1 MIFTFTGKNLAVSQD
16 MKDHAEKKIGRLSR
30 LFPANT
36 EVSVTFSVVKQEN
49 KVEVSV
55 PFNKRILRAEVIST
69 DMDSAIDKAVDILD
83 KQRAKYKHRVRDK
96 SRRDHS
102 FVNEFAMISLV
113 DEDDLSHEQDFEQ
126 GDIIEIERMKQFP
139 LKPMDPEEAVI
150 EMEMLG
156 HNFFVFRHS
165 GTFETNVVYKRRNGA
180 YGLICPTDPADCE

>member
-1 MIFTFTGKNLAVSQD
+1 MNFTFTGKNLAVSQD
-16 MKDHAEKKIGRLSR
+16 MKDHAEKKIGRLAR

-55 PFNKRILRAEVIST
+55 PFNKRMLRAEVIST

-96 SRRDHS
+96 SRRDTS
-102 FVNEFAMISLV
+102 FMDEFAMISLV
-113 DEDDLSHEQDFEQ
+113 DEDDMTTNAMENEDDS
-126 GDIIEIERMKQFP
+126 IVIERMKQFP

-165 GTFETNVVYKRRNGA
+165 GTFETNVVYKRRGGA
-180 YGLICPTDPADCE
+180 YGLICPTNPADCD